1 MGFGMG
7 GGMSFSTHT
16 LSQDMERE
24 LEQTI
29 DARITAALEEQKKM
43 GKVRGISRQVG
54 PVTGP
59 EGIAQTLNG
68 LTGSEYQ
75 DLYGG
80 GTFRIKRVLQ
90 FQVVREG
97 QTDWIVALVESD
109 QE

>member
-1 MGFGMG
+1 
-7 GGMSFSTHT
+7 MSPSSMTPSARAEASKFA
-16 LSQDMERE
+16 RE
-24 LEQTI
+24 LERTI
-29 DARITAALEEQKKM
+29 NKRITEALDKREKHM
-43 GKVRGISRQVG
+43 GQTRGIARQVG

-68 LTGSEYQ
+68 LTGSQYQ
-75 DLYGG
+75 DIYGG

-97 QTDWIVALVESD
+97 QTDWVIALVESD